1 MLVKWKEDGFEWR
14 SVVERL
20 LWIFFLGWDV
30 DILGVML
37 GLLFKFNTQ
46 LNLNLFKLFI
56 IIRFGVIKILC

>member
-1 MLVKWKEDGFEWR
+1 MLVKWKEDGFGWM

-37 GLLFKFNTQ
+37 VCC
-46 LNLNLFKLFI
+46 LNLTHN
-56 IIRFGVIKILC
+56 